1 MEEDESTSDDDFV
14 LSSPVKNTRSS
25 STKVSNSA
33 KNSTKKVKVK
43 EEEDEINEEDES
55 QEYQCYYCGKMIVS
69 LKNVKEHMREKHR
82 RFHR

>member
-14 LSSPVKNTRSS
+14 LSSPSKSTRSS
-25 STKVSNSA
+25 SKVPNSV
-33 KNSTKKVKVK
+33 KNSSKKVKVK
-43 EEEDEINEEDES
+43 EEDEEINEEDETK
-55 QEYQCYYCGKMIVS
+55 EFQCYYCGKMIVS